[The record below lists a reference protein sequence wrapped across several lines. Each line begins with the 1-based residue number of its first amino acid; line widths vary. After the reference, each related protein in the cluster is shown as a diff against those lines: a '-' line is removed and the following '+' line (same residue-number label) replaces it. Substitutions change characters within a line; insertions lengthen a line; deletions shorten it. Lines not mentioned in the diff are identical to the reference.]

1 MTISGVYMIRHK
13 ESGKKYIGRST
24 DVRNRWDL
32 HKRHAEQ
39 RKNNSP
45 LHRAMRKYGY
55 DAFEWKVLFTAP
67 AKLQIELERQFMSDW
82 GTMAPAGYNVG
93 GAAGGFASREL
104 LDAMGVD
111 EREEQLGIM
120 RNQASKMHA
129 TVAEKRKDPEYDAWY
144 KSRMSE
150 AAKTR
155 WANRKERIAA
165 DPEFAAQAD
174 AKWKARAKLAT
185 DAVIN
190 RVAVDPEFAKHMHDV
205 RSNAAKKA
213 RASDPRTI
221 AANLRKGI
229 K

>member
-1 MTISGVYMIRHK
+1 MIRHK

-24 DVRNRWDL
+24 DVCNRWDL

-55 DAFEWKVLFTAP
+55 DAFEWKVLLTAP
-67 AKLQIELERQFMSDW
+67 AKLHVELERQFMSDW
-82 GTMAPAGYNVG
+82 GAMAPSGYNVG
-93 GAAGGFASREL
+93 GAAGGFAPREL
-104 LDAMGVD
+104 LDAMGAD

-120 RNQASKMHA
+120 RNQANKMRA

-155 WANRKERIAA
+155 WANRKARIAA

-174 AKWKARAKLAT
+174 VKWKARAKLAKAT
-185 DAVIN
+185 IAK
-190 RVAVDPEFAKHMHDV
+190 RVAVDPEFAKHMRDV
-205 RSNAAKKA
+205 HSSAAKKA
-213 RASDPRTI
+213 RAFDPRTI

>member
-1 MTISGVYMIRHK
+1 MTISGIYMIRHK

-39 RKNNSP
+39 HKNNSP

-67 AKLQIELERQFMSDW
+67 AKLHINLEHQFMTDW
-82 GTMAPAGYNVG
+82 GTMVPSGYNVG
-93 GAAGGFASREL
+93 GAAGGFAPRQL
-104 LDAMGVD
+104 FDAMGAD
-111 EREEQLGIM
+111 EQQERLGLM
-120 RNQASKMHA
+120 RDQARKMHIS
-129 TVAEKRKDPEYDAWY
+129 VAEKRKDPEYDVWY

-155 WANRKERIAA
+155 WANRKARIAA

-174 AKWKARAKLAT
+174 AKWKARAKLAKDT
-185 DAVIN
+185 ISKRA
-190 RVAVDPEFAKHMHDV
+190 AVDPEFAKHIHDV

-213 RASDPRTI
+213 RASDPRTV
-221 AANLRKGI
+221 AAALRKGVN
-229 K
+229 